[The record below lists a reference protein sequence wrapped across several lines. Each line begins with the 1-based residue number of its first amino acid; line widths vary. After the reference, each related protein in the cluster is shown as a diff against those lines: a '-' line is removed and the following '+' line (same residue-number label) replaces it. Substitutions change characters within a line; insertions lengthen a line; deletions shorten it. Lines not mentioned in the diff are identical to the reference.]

1 MFDFDFDIDWKSVA
15 IGAGAV
21 VAVAGAAYGI
31 SKLCEDDDDEGS
43 SRGEESSPK
52 QKSPVEILL
61 DVASMNEII
70 DSWMPFEMIEAVAEK
85 YSFKLP
91 DHIGRT
97 TGIMIIFNSNN
108 DEMIEAVNEEFK
120 KWKESNE
127 VNSSSEGN
135 SSSTK
140 EDLDLM
146 EEIIDSNMP
155 ASLIKAAAKKVN
167 IVFTSDNCRKDM
179 IKSLFLSGDAAIE
192 ALKLQYEKWKNK
204 EFSNKKEN
212 DSEAQTTENKAPES
226 KESEE

>member
-31 SKLCEDDDDEGS
+31 SKLCEDDDEGS

-108 DEMIEAVNEEFK
+108 DEMIESVIEEFK

-127 VNSSSEGN
+127 VNSSS
-135 SSSTK
+135 TK

-146 EEIIDSNMP
+146 DEIIDSNMP
-155 ASLIKAAAKKVN
+155 ASLIKAAAQKVN
-167 IVFTSDNCRKDM
+167 IVFTSDNCRKEM
-179 IKSLFLSGDAAIE
+179 IKTLFLNGEDGVAAI
-192 ALKLQYEKWKNK
+192 KSQYEKWKNK
-204 EFSNKKEN
+204 EFASEKKEEN
-212 DSEAQTTENKAPES
+212 SKTSESQTEET
-226 KESEE
+226 KEEE

>member
-21 VAVAGAAYGI
+21 AVVAGAAYGI
-31 SKLCEDDDDEGS
+31 SKLCEDDDEGS
-43 SRGEESSPK
+43 SRGGESSLPK

-108 DEMIEAVNEEFK
+108 DEMIESVIEEFK

-127 VNSSSEGN
+127 VNSP
-135 SSSTK
+135 STK

-146 EEIIDSNMP
+146 DEIIDSNMP

-167 IVFTSDNCRKDM
+167 IVFTSDNCRKEM
-179 IKSLFLSGDAAIE
+179 IKTLFLNGEDGVAAI
-192 ALKLQYEKWKNK
+192 KSQYEKWKNK
-204 EFSNKKEN
+204 EFASEKKEEN
-212 DSEAQTTENKAPES
+212 SKTSESQTEETKEEES
-226 KESEE
+226 K

>member
-31 SKLCEDDDDEGS
+31 SKLCEDDDDDEGS
-43 SRGEESSPK
+43 SRGGESSLPK

-108 DEMIEAVNEEFK
+108 DEMIESVIEEFK

-127 VNSSSEGN
+127 VNSSS
-135 SSSTK
+135 TK

-146 EEIIDSNMP
+146 DEIIDSNMP
-155 ASLIKAAAKKVN
+155 ASLIKEAANKVN
-167 IVFTSDNCRKDM
+167 IVFTSDICRKEM
-179 IKSLFLSGDAAIE
+179 IRALFLSGEDGIASIRS
-192 ALKLQYEKWKNK
+192 QYEKWKNK

-212 DSEAQTTENKAPES
+212 DSDSKTDENKSEES
-226 KESEE
+226 K

>member
-15 IGAGAV
+15 IG
-21 VAVAGAAYGI
+21 AGAAYGI

-43 SRGEESSPK
+43 SRGGESSLPK

-108 DEMIEAVNEEFK
+108 DEMIESVIEEFK

-127 VNSSSEGN
+127 VNSSS
-135 SSSTK
+135 TK

-146 EEIIDSNMP
+146 DEIIDSNMP
-155 ASLIKAAAKKVN
+155 ASLIKAAAQKVN
-167 IVFTSDNCRKDM
+167 IVFTSDNCRKEM
-179 IKSLFLSGDAAIE
+179 IKTLFLNGEDGVAAI
-192 ALKLQYEKWKNK
+192 KSQYEKWKNK
-204 EFSNKKEN
+204 EFASEKKEEN
-212 DSEAQTTENKAPES
+212 SKTSESQTDET
-226 KESEE
+226 KEEE